1 MATPV
6 TITGQNFFTGPGLSA
21 MFGSAAAQNL
31 MFMNASTLTASVP
44 MRIGNPGVVALSV
57 TFPGNHIYQ
66 LANAFR
72 YYFGKLEFAMPMSQS
87 QGTILRSVTM
97 ADLNGDNIRDL
108 VLISQVTNEV
118 LLMKGN
124 GNGTFGSPTKYPVGT
139 TPTHAIVGD
148 WNGDGKLDLAVSN
161 GASGNVSILLNNGS
175 GGMAGGSTIAV
186 STGPEYL
193 LRGDWDGDGKA
204 DIAVLHY
211 FSKNI
216 TVLRGKGD
224 GTFKPNVD
232 SGNGSTNG
240 RQMARADWNGD
251 GKQDLVVGVDNGNPI
266 ALLGDG
272 NGGFGSPKTL
282 TLSQGGSGGVVAGD
296 FDQDGKA
303 DVVVVGTGGNNKITF
318 FAGSGTGSFGSAV
331 TTDIPSTSEHRYA
344 EALDLDR
351 DGKLDLVFSSTSSAP
366 GVVHVF
372 RGKGGGRFDPV
383 VALAVSN
390 NPWVLS
396 IGDLNGD
403 GKEDLV
409 VAGSLS
415 SKLDVLL
422 SNAQ

>member
-1 MATPV
+1 M
-6 TITGQNFFTGPGLSA
+6 
-21 MFGSAAAQNL
+21 
-31 MFMNASTLTASVP
+31 
-44 MRIGNPGVVALSV
+44 
-57 TFPGNHIYQ
+57 
-66 LANAFR
+66 
-72 YYFGKLEFAMPMSQS
+72 
-87 QGTILRSVTM
+87 
-97 ADLNGDNIRDL
+97 RDL

-124 GNGTFGSPTKYPVGT
+124 GNGTFAAPTKYPVGT
-139 TPTHAIVGD
+139 TPTHAVVGD
-148 WNGDGKLDLAVSN
+148 WNGDGKQDLAVAN
-161 GASGNVSILLNNGS
+161 AGSGNVSILLNSGS
-175 GGMAGGSTIAV
+175 GAMMSGTPISV
-186 STGPEYL
+186 STAPEYL

-211 FSKNI
+211 LSKTI

-232 SGNGSTNG
+232 STNGSTNG

-282 TLSQGGSGGVVAGD
+282 SLTQGGSGGVVAGD
-296 FDQDGKA
+296 FDGDGKA
-303 DVVVVGTGGNNKITF
+303 DVVVVGTSGNNKITF
-318 FAGSGTGSFGSAV
+318 FAGSGNGSFGSAV
-331 TTDIPSTSEHRYA
+331 TTDIPSTADHRYA

-351 DGKLDLVFSSTSSAP
+351 DGKLDLVFSSTASVP

-372 RGKGGGRFDPV
+372 RGKGAGRFDPV
-383 VALAVSN
+383 TSLAVSN

-396 IGDLNGD
+396 LGDLNGD
-403 GKEDLV
+403 GKEDLA

-415 SKLDVLL
+415 SMLDVLL
-422 SNAQ
+422 STAQ